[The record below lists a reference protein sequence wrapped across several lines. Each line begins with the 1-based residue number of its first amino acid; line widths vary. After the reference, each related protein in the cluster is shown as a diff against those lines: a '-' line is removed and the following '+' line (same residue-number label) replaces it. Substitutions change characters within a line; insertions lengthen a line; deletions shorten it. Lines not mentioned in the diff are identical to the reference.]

1 MTADQAIAPVGDP
14 EEQSEL
20 EDAKGFLRGLLADGP
35 VPAKQVASSA
45 RDGGHTMPTIR
56 RAKQALG
63 IEVVKEGGHFG
74 KAKQQWV
81 WGLPDSLQV
90 ITNPEGNHTNKVI
103 TFSILQTPSPTW
115 WKVHYDRRGHP
126 ERRPICRCDP
136 VGRRR
141 PLRYRGPGESLAKH
155 LPAIKAHKSEILAV
169 LQEAREAEDLLE
181 FFEERAA
188 ILEFDAGLPT
198 TDAELEAARMTATLA
213 RNRGY
218 QWASLRAALDGYPA
232 LSHAGAR
239 HARHGGYP
247 APCVGTA
254 TVAVLSGRRVVRQG
268 TFSGAHEVKT

>member
-1 MTADQAIAPVGDP
+1 MTLWAEGD
-14 EEQSEL
+14 
-20 EDAKGFLRGLLADGP
+20 A
-35 VPAKQVASSA
+35 
-45 RDGGHTMPTIR
+45 
-56 RAKQALG
+56 
-63 IEVVKEGGHFG
+63 
-74 KAKQQWV
+74 
-81 WGLPDSLQV
+81 
-90 ITNPEGNHTNKVI
+90 
-103 TFSILQTPSPTW
+103 
-115 WKVHYDRRGHP
+115 
-126 ERRPICRCDP
+126 
-136 VGRRR
+136 
-141 PLRYRGPGESLAKH
+141 LRYRGPGESLAKH

-247 APCVGTA
+247 APCGYSNSGG
-254 TVAVLSGRRVVRQG
+254 AVWPPR
-268 TFSGAHEVKT
+268 GAAGDVQRGA